1 MLQSYLKIA
10 WRNIRRNKSFSL
22 INILGLSIGMASTIF
37 ILLWVQD
44 EMSWDRFHSNYKN
57 IHHVMVNR
65 DFNGEINTD
74 NSTPFP
80 MAAALK
86 QAFPQ
91 IKKSFVSNYGQD
103 QVLKYKENILKRRGF
118 QVMGDYFDMLQWSF
132 IKGNRKTALANP
144 ENIVLTE
151 SIAASLFGK
160 EDPMGK
166 TIKVDNN
173 ELKKVSGIV
182 KDAPSNSS
190 VSFEFIIPY
199 NPNSDLVKNTA
210 NDWINSFTQTFVEL
224 QPGTDLNALGKQ
236 ISLFA
241 NNKNSNRT
249 NFEYLLHPME
259 KWRLYS
265 DFQNGINTGGMISYV
280 KLFTAIAIIILLI
293 ACVNFMNLSTAKSE
307 KRSKEVGIRKTL
319 GSARSQLIIQFYS
332 ESFLFSVMALV
343 VALLAVYFLLPF
355 FNSIM
360 GKELVLEFSDYK
372 FIVLAIVMILVTT
385 AVAGSYPALYLSSF
399 NPVKVLKGTFLTG
412 KNASLPRK
420 VLVVFQFGISVLL
433 ISSTVLVYQ
442 QIQHVK
448 NRDLGY
454 NTNNLLS
461 IPTSEEAKRNAAVI
475 RNELLQT
482 GMIESLTRTMTPLTE
497 IWNFTPAPEWNGKPA
512 GTEMIMTA
520 TATDRDY
527 SQTMKTK
534 VLAGRD
540 FTAAPVDSNAMLL
553 NKAAVDMM
561 QLKDPVGMEMRHFN
575 QKYTVVGVT
584 DNVVMGSPY
593 TPVMPMMTF
602 YSPERT
608 NFLVLRIKEGVK
620 PQELLPKIESIFK
633 QHSPETPFE
642 YSFVDQDF
650 NSKFV
655 TEDLISRLSKIF
667 AGLAIFICCIGLSGL
682 ASFTI
687 ERRFKEIGIRK
698 VLGASVQQLIF
709 LISKEFLILVGIAA
723 IISIPVTW
731 FLLKNWLAN
740 YEYRIDISMWLFAGS
755 FVAVLLLTLLIVL
768 LNSIRAALSNP
779 SESLRTE

>member
-1 MLQSYLKIA
+1 MFQSYLKIA
-10 WRNIRRNKSFSL
+10 WRSIRRNKGFSL

-44 EMSWDRFHSNYKN
+44 EMSWDRFHSNYQN

-65 DFNGEINTD
+65 NFNGETNTD

-80 MAAALK
+80 MAAGLK

-91 IKKSFVSNYGQD
+91 IKKSFVANYGQD
-103 QVLKYKENILKRRGF
+103 QVLKYKETILKRRGY
-118 QVMGDYFDMLQWSF
+118 QVMGDYFDVLKWTF
-132 IKGNRKTALANP
+132 IKGNKETALSNP

-151 SIAASLFGK
+151 SIATSLFGK

-182 KDAPSNSS
+182 KDPPPNSS
-190 VSFEFIIPY
+190 VLFEFIIPY
-199 NPNSDLVKNTA
+199 NPNSDFVRNA
-210 NDWINSFTQTFVEL
+210 SDDWVNSFTQTFVEL
-224 QPGTDLNALGKQ
+224 EPGTDLKALEKQ

-241 NNKNSNRT
+241 NNKNSNET
-249 NFEYLLHPME
+249 DFAYLLHPME

-265 DFQNGINTGGMISYV
+265 DFQDGINAGGMISYV

-332 ESFLFSVMALV
+332 ESFLFAMMSLV
-343 VALLAVYFLLPF
+343 VAVLSVYFLLPF
-355 FNSIM
+355 FNTLI
-360 GKELVLEFSDYK
+360 GKELILNLVDIK
-372 FIVLAIVMILVTT
+372 FIALAFIMILVTT

-412 KNASLPRK
+412 RNAALPRK

-442 QIQHVK
+442 QIQYVK

-454 NTNNLLS
+454 KTNNLLS
-461 IPTSEEAKRNAAVI
+461 IPTSDEAKRNAQVI
-475 RNELLQT
+475 KNELLQT
-482 GMIESLTRTMTPLTE
+482 GLIASVTRTMTPLTE
-497 IWNFTPAPEWNGKPA
+497 IWNFTPAPDWNGKPA

-520 TATDRDY
+520 TATDQGY
-527 SQTMKTK
+527 SETMQTKM
-534 VLAGRD
+534 LAGRD
-540 FTAAPVDSNAMLL
+540 FTPAPVDSNAMLL

-561 QLKDPVGMEMRHFN
+561 QLKEPIGMEMRHFN
-575 QKYTVVGVT
+575 RKYTVVGVT
-584 DNVVMGSPY
+584 ENVVMGSPY

-608 NFLVLRIKEGVK
+608 NFLVIRMKEGVK
-620 PQELLPKIESIFK
+620 PQELLPKIERIFK
-633 QHSPETPFE
+633 QHSPETPFQ

-650 NSKFV
+650 NSKFI

-709 LISKEFLILVGIAA
+709 LISKEFLLLVGIAA
-723 IISIPVTW
+723 LISIPVTW
-731 FLLKNWLAN
+731 YLLNNWLAN
-740 YEYRIDISMWLFAGS
+740 YEYRISISIWLFVGS
-755 FVAVLLLTLLIVL
+755 CISVLLITLLIVL
-768 LNSIRAALSNP
+768 LNSIRAAMSNP
-779 SESLRTE
+779 SKSLRTE

>member
-1 MLQSYLKIA
+1 MFQSYFKIA
-10 WRNIRRNKSFSL
+10 WRNIRRNKGFSL

-44 EMSWDRFHSNYKN
+44 EMSWDRFHSNFRN
-57 IHHVMVNR
+57 IHHVLVNR
-65 DFNGEINTD
+65 NFNGETNTD

-80 MAAALK
+80 LAAGLK

-91 IKKSFVSNYGQD
+91 IKKSFVANYGQE
-103 QVLKYKENILKRRGF
+103 QVLKYNETILKRRGF
-118 QVMGDYFDMLQWSF
+118 QVMGDYFDVLKWTF
-132 IKGNRKTALANP
+132 IKGNKETALDNP

-151 SIAASLFGK
+151 SMANALFGK

-166 TIKVDNN
+166 TIKIDNN
-173 ELKKVSGIV
+173 ELRKVSGIV
-182 KDAPSNSS
+182 KDPPANSS
-190 VSFEFIIPY
+190 VQFEFIISY
-199 NPNSDLVKNTA
+199 NPNSDFVKNA
-210 NDWINSFTQTFVEL
+210 SDDWVNSFTQTFVEL
-224 QPGTDLNALGKQ
+224 EPGTDLKSLGKQ

-241 NNKNSNRT
+241 NNKSKNET
-249 NFEYLLHPME
+249 DFEYLLHPMA

-265 DFQNGINTGGMISYV
+265 DFRDGKNTGGMISYV

-319 GSARSQLIIQFYS
+319 GSARSQLILQFYS
-332 ESFLFSVMALV
+332 ESFLFAMMSLV
-343 VALLAVYFLLPF
+343 VAVLSVYFLLPF
-355 FNSIM
+355 FNKLI
-360 GKELVLEFSDYK
+360 GKELVLNPADFRFMALS
-372 FIVLAIVMILVTT
+372 FIMILVTT

-412 KNASLPRK
+412 RNAALPRK
-420 VLVVFQFGISVLL
+420 VLVVFQFGVSVLL

-454 NTNNLLS
+454 ETDNLLS
-461 IPTSEEAKRNAAVI
+461 IPTSEEAKRNAEVI
-475 RNELLQT
+475 KNELVQT
-482 GMIESLTRTMTPLTE
+482 GMVASVTRTMTPLTE
-497 IWNFTPAPEWNGKPA
+497 IWNFTPAPDWNGKPA
-512 GTEMIMTA
+512 VAEMIMTA
-520 TATDRDY
+520 TSTDQGY
-527 SQTMKTK
+527 SETMKTRI
-534 VLAGRD
+534 LAGRD
-540 FTAAPVDSNAMLL
+540 FTPAPVDSNAMLL

-561 QLKDPVGMEMRHFN
+561 QLKDPIGMEMRHFN
-575 QKYTVVGVT
+575 RNYTVVGVT
-584 DNVVMGSPY
+584 ENVVMGSPY

-608 NFLVLRIKEGVK
+608 NFLVVRMKEGVK
-620 PQELLPKIESIFK
+620 PQELLPKIEKIFK
-633 QHSPETPFE
+633 QYSPETPFQ

-650 NSKFV
+650 NSKFI

-709 LISKEFLILVGIAA
+709 LISKEFLMLVGIAA
-723 IISIPVTW
+723 LISIPVTW
-731 FLLKNWLAN
+731 YLLSNWLAN
-740 YEYRIDISMWLFAGS
+740 YEYRISISIWLFVGS
-755 FVAVLLLTLLIVL
+755 CLSVLLITLLIVL
-768 LNSIRAALSNP
+768 LNSIRAAMSNP
-779 SESLRTE
+779 SKSLRTE

>member
-1 MLQSYLKIA
+1 MFQSYLKIA
-10 WRNIRRNKSFSL
+10 WRSIRRNKGFSL

-44 EMSWDRFHSNYKN
+44 EMSWDRFHSNYQN

-65 DFNGEINTD
+65 NFNGETNTD

-80 MAAALK
+80 MAAGLK

-91 IKKSFVSNYGQD
+91 IKKSFVANYGQD
-103 QVLKYKENILKRRGF
+103 QVLKYKETILKRRGF
-118 QVMGDYFDMLQWSF
+118 QVMGDYFEVLKWTF
-132 IKGNRKTALANP
+132 IKGNKETALSNP

-151 SIAASLFGK
+151 SIATSLFGK

-182 KDAPSNSS
+182 KDPPPNSS
-190 VSFEFIIPY
+190 VLFEFIIPY
-199 NPNSDLVKNTA
+199 NPNSDFVRNA
-210 NDWINSFTQTFVEL
+210 SDDWVNSFTQTFVEL
-224 QPGTDLNALGKQ
+224 EPGTDLKALEKQ

-241 NNKNSNRT
+241 NNKNSNET
-249 NFEYLLHPME
+249 DFAYLLHPME

-265 DFQNGINTGGMISYV
+265 DFQDGINTGGMISYV

-319 GSARSQLIIQFYS
+319 GSARSQLILQFYS
-332 ESFLFSVMALV
+332 ESFLFAMMSLV
-343 VALLAVYFLLPF
+343 VAVLSVYFLLPF
-355 FNSIM
+355 FNTLI
-360 GKELVLEFSDYK
+360 GKELILNLVDIK
-372 FIVLAIVMILVTT
+372 FIALAFIMILVTT

-412 KNASLPRK
+412 RNAALPRK

-442 QIQHVK
+442 QIQYVK

-454 NTNNLLS
+454 ETNNLLS
-461 IPTSEEAKRNAAVI
+461 IPTSDEAKRNAQVI
-475 RNELLQT
+475 KNELLQT
-482 GMIESLTRTMTPLTE
+482 GLIASVTRTMTPLTE
-497 IWNFTPAPEWNGKPA
+497 IWNFTPAPDWNGKPA

-520 TATDRDY
+520 TATDQGY
-527 SQTMKTK
+527 SETMQTKM
-534 VLAGRD
+534 LAGRD
-540 FTAAPVDSNAMLL
+540 FTPAPVDSNAMLL

-561 QLKDPVGMEMRHFN
+561 QLKEPIGMEMRHFN
-575 QKYTVVGVT
+575 RKYTVVGVT
-584 DNVVMGSPY
+584 ENVVMGSPY

-608 NFLVLRIKEGVK
+608 NFLVIRMKEGVK
-620 PQELLPKIESIFK
+620 PQELLPKIERIFK
-633 QHSPETPFE
+633 QYSPETPFQ

-650 NSKFV
+650 NSKFI

-709 LISKEFLILVGIAA
+709 LISKEFLLLVGIAA
-723 IISIPVTW
+723 LISIPVTW
-731 FLLKNWLAN
+731 YLLNNWLAN
-740 YEYRIDISMWLFAGS
+740 YEYRISISIWLFVGS
-755 FVAVLLLTLLIVL
+755 CISVLLITLLIVL
-768 LNSIRAALSNP
+768 LNSIRAAMSNP
-779 SESLRTE
+779 SKSLRTE